1 MKPIDQMDSDALNR
15 EIARLRGEITE
26 KQTYIFDEHGRR
38 PANIVPT
45 WPNYLEWAN
54 AGKLLE
60 EMQAVRVETEEGF
73 HGWKVSWPTGRFAD
87 DGMETPI
94 WNSICVAKGELTK
107 AIRHAYY
114 EWKRGKDADTE

>member
-15 EIARLRGEITE
+15 EIARLRGDVRDWILNADGEIE
-26 KQTYIFDEHGRR
+26 QLLGHI
-38 PANIVPT
+38 

-107 AIRHAYY
+107 AIRRAYY
-114 EWKRGKDADTE
+114 EWRINADTE